1 MRTTINDP
9 MGWHVKMV
17 MWILVSNGVMCAE
30 EMTCG
35 RGWVKEVLLETGT
48 TGWCLEVS

>member
-1 MRTTINDP
+1 MRTTINDQ

-17 MWILVSNGVMCAE
+17 MWILVSNRVMCAE

-35 RGWVKEVLLETGT
+35 RRCVKEVLLETGA